1 MKKQNTSDNDIYVN
15 VTFDCKDGNV
25 SEYRYNRFLYGNY
38 ELSNLCENE
47 VREVISVLSS
57 ALELTGKKNKEGGA
71 R

>member
-1 MKKQNTSDNDIYVN
+1 MKKQNISDNDIYVN

-25 SEYRYNRFLYGNY
+25 SEYRYNLFLYGNY

-57 ALELTGKKNKEGGA
+57 ALELTGKKNKAGGA